1 MLLVRRKA
9 TDNTLPINVIYKTKR
24 REAQRKI
31 MNKRNP
37 LEEILTKLE
46 ASKSDLEDINY
57 ILPLLNFK
65 TNENSKSF
73 INKLDEIVEAVKDL
87 LDFDF
92 EVEVK

>member
-1 MLLVRRKA
+1 
-9 TDNTLPINVIYKTKR
+9 
-24 REAQRKI
+24 